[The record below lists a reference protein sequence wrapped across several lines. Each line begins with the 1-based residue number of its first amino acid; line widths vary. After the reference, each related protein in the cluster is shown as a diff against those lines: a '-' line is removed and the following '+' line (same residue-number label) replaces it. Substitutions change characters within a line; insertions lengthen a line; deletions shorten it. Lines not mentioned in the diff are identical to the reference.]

1 VSKNNTRQPLVSNFS
16 KWADMEDKRDNFVEI
31 TREKFY
37 RAIAECKPLFAWF
50 SLTDA
55 CNLDCKQC
63 FINAKYYPPDS
74 PELPHHELSTEEVFS
89 IIDNI
94 AEAGTEIV
102 MFAGGE
108 PTLRKDLVSIVN
120 YASSRMTVA
129 MNSNGYLLDKR
140 LCWDLAGAGLSQV
153 KISVDGME
161 KSHDW
166 NRGEGSFQK
175 AMDALRNLVKTG
187 IPTVMLIMTL
197 TSLNYDE
204 LEKMVDLSMEMGVDF
219 TMVEFLPLG
228 RASEGKEWALSK
240 EQVEKAQRYLMEA
253 QKRYGWQRVAFEN
266 RYIVAEDEY
275 CKKICSDPNEPCGFY
290 DFCVGC
296 ITSIYSYSITSS
308 GKVAAG
314 DVMTMEVGDLK
325 KERLKDIW
333 KNSEI
338 FKAIRN
344 RENLKGKCGKCQ
356 YRYIC
361 GGCRR
366 RAYAYTGD
374 IMAADPGCWR
384 GTTEKFETLKTCLK
398 KL

>member
-1 VSKNNTRQPLVSNFS
+1 MGNEK
-16 KWADMEDKRDNFVEI
+16 DNFVEI
-31 TREKFY
+31 TREKYY
-37 RAIAECKPLFAWF
+37 RAVAECKPLFAWF

-55 CNLDCKQC
+55 CNLNCKYC
-63 FINAKYYPPDS
+63 FNDANYFPPDS
-74 PELPHHELSTEEVFS
+74 TKRPHYELSTEDVFS

-108 PTLRKDLVSIVN
+108 PTLRDDLVAIVR
-120 YASSRMTVA
+120 YTSGRMSVA

-140 LCWDLAGAGLSQV
+140 LCRDLARAGLSQV

-161 KSHDW
+161 KNHDW
-166 NRGEGSFQK
+166 NRGETSFQK
-175 AMDALRNLVKTG
+175 TMDALRNLVEAD
-187 IPTVMLIMTL
+187 IPKVMLIMTL
-197 TSLNYDE
+197 TNLNYDE
-204 LEKMVDLSMEMGVDF
+204 LEKMVELSMSMGVDF

-228 RASEGKEWALSK
+228 RASEGKEWILSK
-240 EQVEKAQRYLMEA
+240 EQLERAQRYLAEA

-275 CKKICSDPNEPCGFY
+275 CKGICSNPNEPCGFY

-296 ITSIYSYSITSS
+296 ISSIYSYCITAS

-314 DVMTMEVGDLK
+314 DIMALEVGDLGK
-325 KERLKDIW
+325 ARLKDIW
-333 KNSEI
+333 ENAEL
-338 FKAIRN
+338 FKIIRN
-344 RENLKGKCGKCQ
+344 RDNLKGKCGKCQ

-366 RAYAYTGD
+366 RAYTYTGD

-384 GTTEKFETLKTCLK
+384 SAGDKYET
-398 KL
+398 

>member
-1 VSKNNTRQPLVSNFS
+1 
-16 KWADMEDKRDNFVEI
+16 MENETDSFVEI
-31 TREKFY
+31 TRQKFY
-37 RAIAECKPLFAWF
+37 RAVAECKPLFAWF

-63 FINAKYYPPDS
+63 FINAKYCPPDS
-74 PELPHHELSTEEVFS
+74 PEPPQHELTTHEVNS

-94 AEAGTEIV
+94 AEAGTEMV

-108 PTLRKDLVSIVN
+108 PTLRKDLASIVG
-120 YASSRMTVA
+120 YASRRMSVA

-153 KISVDGME
+153 KISVDGLE
-161 KSHDW
+161 KKHDW

-175 AMDALRNLVKTG
+175 TMDALRNLVKVG
-187 IPTVMLIMTL
+187 IPKVMLIMTL

-204 LEKMVDLSMEMGVDF
+204 LEKMVDLSMDMGVDF

-228 RASEGKEWALSK
+228 RAAEGKEWALSK
-240 EQVEKAQRYLMEA
+240 DQLEKAQRYLLDS
-253 QKRYGWQRVAFEN
+253 QIRYGWERVAFEN

-275 CKKICSDPNEPCGFY
+275 CKKICGNPHEPCGFY

-296 ITSIYSYSITSS
+296 ISGIYSYCITSS

-314 DVMTMEVGDLK
+314 DVMTLEVGDLK

-333 KNSEI
+333 KNAEL
-338 FKAIRN
+338 FKTIRN

-374 IMAADPGCWR
+374 IMAPDSGCWR
-384 GTTEKFETLKTCLK
+384 GSS
-398 KL
+398 

>member
-1 VSKNNTRQPLVSNFS
+1 
-16 KWADMEDKRDNFVEI
+16 MEEASFVDI

-37 RAIAECKPLFAWF
+37 RAVAGCKPLFAWF

-55 CNLDCKQC
+55 CNLDCKYC
-63 FINAKYYPPDS
+63 FNADVKYCSPDS
-74 PELPHHELSTEEVFS
+74 PGPVHHELSTEEVFN
-89 IIDNI
+89 IVDNI

-108 PTLRKDLVSIVN
+108 PTLREDLVDIVR
-120 YASSRMTVA
+120 YASSRMRVA
-129 MNSNGYLLDKR
+129 MNSNGYLLDER
-140 LCWDLAGAGLSQV
+140 LCRDLAEAGLSQV

-161 KSHDW
+161 KNHDW
-166 NRGEGSFQK
+166 NRGEGSFQRT
-175 AMDALRNLVKTG
+175 MDALRNLVKVG

-197 TSLNYDE
+197 TRLNYDE
-204 LEKMVDLSMEMGVDF
+204 LEAMVELSMSMGVDF

-228 RASEGKEWALSK
+228 RASERKEWTLTK
-240 EQVEKAQRYLMEA
+240 EQLERAQRYLVEA
-253 QKRYGWQRVAFEN
+253 QQRYGWQRVAFEN

-275 CKKICSDPNEPCGFY
+275 CKKICADPNEPCGFY

-296 ITSIYSYSITSS
+296 ITGIYSYCITAS

-314 DVMTMEVGDLK
+314 DIMTLEVGDLR

-333 KNSEI
+333 ENAEL
-338 FKAIRN
+338 FKLIRS
-344 RENLKGKCGKCQ
+344 RENLKGRCGKCQ

-366 RAYAYTGD
+366 RAYTYTGD
-374 IMAADPGCWR
+374 IMATDPGCWR
-384 GTTEKFETLKTCLK
+384 GAGDKSET
-398 KL
+398 

>member
-1 VSKNNTRQPLVSNFS
+1 MKN
-16 KWADMEDKRDNFVEI
+16 ERDNFLEI

-37 RAIAECKPLFAWF
+37 RAIEECKPLFAWF

-55 CNLDCKQC
+55 CNLDCKHC
-63 FINAKYYPPDS
+63 FINARYYPPDS
-74 PELPHHELSTEEVFS
+74 PELPNHELSIQEVFS

-108 PTLRKDLVSIVN
+108 PTLRKDLTDIVG
-120 YASSRMTVA
+120 YASSRINVA
-129 MNSNGYLLDKR
+129 MNSNGYLLDER
-140 LCWDLAGAGLSQV
+140 LCWDLAMAGLSQV
-153 KISVDGME
+153 KISVDGL
-161 KSHDW
+161 KKNHDW
-166 NRGEGSFQK
+166 YRGEGSFQK
-175 AMDALRNLVKTG
+175 TMDALKNLVNAG
-187 IPTVMLIMTL
+187 IPKVILIMTL
-197 TSLNYDE
+197 TNQNYDE
-204 LEKMVDLSMEMGVDF
+204 LEKVVELSMDMGVDF

-240 EQVEKAQRYLMEA
+240 QQLEKAQRYLVEA

-275 CKKICSDPNEPCGFY
+275 CKRICSDPNQPCGFY

-296 ITSIYSYSITSS
+296 ITGIYSYCITSS

-314 DVMTMEVGDLK
+314 DVMTLEVGDLR

-333 KNSEI
+333 KNAEL
-338 FKAIRN
+338 FKIIRC

-384 GTTEKFETLKTCLK
+384 AVGNKLET
-398 KL
+398 

>member
-1 VSKNNTRQPLVSNFS
+1 
-16 KWADMEDKRDNFVEI
+16 MENENFVEI
-31 TREKFY
+31 TRKKFY
-37 RAIAECKPLFAWF
+37 RAVADCKPLFAWF

-55 CNLDCKQC
+55 CNLDCKHC
-63 FINAKYYPPDS
+63 FINARYYPPGS
-74 PELPHHELSTEEVFS
+74 PEPIQHELSTQEIFD

-108 PTLRKDLVSIVN
+108 PTLRKDLVSIVRH
-120 YASSRMTVA
+120 ASGKMNVA
-129 MNSNGYLLDKR
+129 MNSNGYLLDKH
-140 LCWDLAGAGLSQV
+140 LCWDLSVAGLSQV
-153 KISVDGME
+153 KISVDGLE
-161 KSHDW
+161 KNHDW

-175 AMDALRNLVKTG
+175 TIDALGNLVKAG

-197 TSLNYDE
+197 TNKNYNE
-204 LEKMVDLSMEMGVDF
+204 LAKMVELSMDMGVDF

-228 RASEGKEWALSK
+228 RAAQEKEYALSK
-240 EQVEKAQRYLMEA
+240 EQLEKAQRYLMEA
-253 QKRYGWQRVAFEN
+253 QKRFGWQRVAFEN

-275 CKKICSDPNEPCGFY
+275 CKKLCSDPNEPCGFY

-296 ITSIYSYSITSS
+296 ISSIYSYSITSS

-314 DVMTMEVGDLK
+314 DVMTLEVGDLR

-333 KNSEI
+333 KNSEL
-338 FKAIRN
+338 FKTIRN
-344 RENLKGKCGKCQ
+344 RENLKGRCGKCQ

-384 GTTEKFETLKTCLK
+384 GANDKVET
-398 KL
+398 